1 MHAML
6 IVSMSGKWHCLFFFS
21 SRWLSRPSN
30 KVRTLFTITETG
42 TNVFVTLFIPKRLA
56 AARFSTATGKGS
68 HVSVFAFIVGFDGL
82 AGIISIH

>member
-1 MHAML
+1 
-6 IVSMSGKWHCLFFFS
+6 MSTRF
-21 SRWLSRPSN
+21 
-30 KVRTLFTITETG
+30 VITATG
-42 TNVFVTLFIPKRLA
+42 TNVLVTLSIPKRLA